1 MKEILELYA
10 VFAKIGMFTIG
21 GGYAMLP
28 LLEQEICVKRNWST
42 NDEIMDYFA
51 IGQCTP
57 GIIAINTSTF
67 VGYRRKGILGGIVA
81 TLGFV
86 TPSIII
92 ISIIASFISNFSNT
106 PIIQHALAGI
116 RIAVCVLLV
125 RSIAK
130 LVKNGVKEP
139 FQYLI
144 FISVILLSF
153 FKIISTIIIIILC
166 AIISIIYN
174 IWKEKQV

>member
-28 LLEQEICVKRNWST
+28 MLEQEICIKRNWST
-42 NDEIMDYFA
+42 NEEIMDYFA

-57 GIIAINTSTF
+57 GIIAVNTSTF
-67 VGYRRKGILGGIVA
+67 VGYKRKGIIGGIVA
-81 TLGFV
+81 TLGFI

-92 ISIIASFISNFSNT
+92 ISIIAKFISNFSDT
-106 PIIQHALAGI
+106 AIVQHALAGI

-125 RSIAK
+125 KSIYK
-130 LVKNGVKEP
+130 LIKNGIKEP

-153 FKIISTIIIIILC
+153 FKVISTILLIILC
-166 AIISIIYN
+166 AILSILFKL
-174 IWKEKQV
+174 WKEKQE